1 MKEEEQPDPINKIEE
16 QSIEYAKSSRKRI
29 TFSTLE
35 EQERDNYLYW
45 IGLSPEQ
52 RLEQATL
59 LIKALYKEEL
69 KQPASYKKIVFD

>member
-1 MKEEEQPDPINKIEE
+1 MEKEDPFIPINKIEE
-16 QSIEYAKSSRKRI
+16 QSIEYGKVSGKRI
-29 TFSTLE
+29 TFSILE
-35 EQERDNYLYW
+35 EQEKDNYLFW

-69 KQPASYKKIVFD
+69 EKPVVYSRIIFD